1 MGLWAPLSAARRPRE
16 STGGLFATHLLRVLS
31 NRPDVMSELLRARV
45 GRFADLVL
53 LGRGNPV
60 LLVPAICPEL
70 FRLSAC
76 PVASRTSLL
85 KAFIVAT
92 NDLDRNKIL
101 FLAGLLR
108 QL

>member
-1 MGLWAPLSAARRPRE
+1 
-16 STGGLFATHLLRVLS
+16 
-31 NRPDVMSELLRARV
+31 MSELLRARV

-53 LGRGNPV
+53 LGCSNPV

-92 NDLDRNKIL
+92 NDLDRNKIV

>member
-1 MGLWAPLSAARRPRE
+1 
-16 STGGLFATHLLRVLS
+16 
-31 NRPDVMSELLRARV
+31 MSELLRARV

-76 PVASRTSLL
+76 PVASSMSLL

-92 NDLDRNKIL
+92 NDLDRNKIV
-101 FLAGLLR
+101 FPAGLLR